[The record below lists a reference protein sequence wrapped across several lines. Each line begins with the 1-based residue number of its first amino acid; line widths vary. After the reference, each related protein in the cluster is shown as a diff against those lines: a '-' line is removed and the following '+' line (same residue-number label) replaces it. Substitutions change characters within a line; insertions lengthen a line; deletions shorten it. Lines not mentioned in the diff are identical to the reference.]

1 MSNASWPK
9 FSFTELLA
17 PPDGWATDHAI
28 LSTYSADFV
37 VIVTS
42 LLALRG
48 YELDDDRPRSRVE
61 LVRAVEGLRGR
72 VRILAQK
79 GRVPIPSKQ
88 LPILKL
94 LDKFLWA
101 VDLDETERSFHAKA
115 ILIRFHK
122 IDAPRETQWR
132 IWLGSRNLTR
142 ALNWETG
149 LVLASRSDGKGQKIE
164 GLAGVVEAF
173 AALAKLPGLTPGSV
187 RAELSKL
194 TWECPS
200 GCEVKRVSLL
210 GPGRENGF
218 PKPPADTERMFIVSP
233 FLEAGTVRAAGKWGG
248 PNTRRTLVSTD
259 LEFQRLLR
267 EDGGVFEGFGN
278 LCRQPLPDLPAQG
291 AVNIEEE
298 SRAAIEVAESEE
310 APPQGLHA
318 KLLFAAK
325 GKRRQL
331 WIGSANAT
339 ERGWEGRNIEIV
351 AEIEVDEEVAAGIEA
366 FVDTCERCTPVLA
379 EPKEDQEELAL
390 EKARKA
396 LSGKWPLRQLIS
408 GGELYLVA
416 TSPPPVSDPQI
427 SVEVAAMGGAWKLW
441 PAGVDRVP
449 LGRVR
454 EWERT
459 DFVQIRARLRDMVCA
474 WVEVAR
480 CDPPPDDARDT
491 GLISQYLNP
500 NAFMWWMRSTL
511 TGAAPDGGGG
521 DWDSDDDQ
529 PKGKAS
535 KRSRVLDAGAM
546 PTVEEILRAW
556 ARDSAAFRN
565 ADEKVRTYLAELER
579 RAAETNAEADSE
591 LLRTFRA
598 MWERLAGEL
607 R

>member
-1 MSNASWPK
+1 M
-9 FSFTELLA
+9 

-28 LSTYSADFV
+28 LSSYSADLV
-37 VIVTS
+37 VIVSS

-48 YELDDDRPRSRVE
+48 YELDGDHPRSRVE
-61 LVRAVEGLRGR
+61 LVRAIEGLRGR

-79 GRVPIPSKQ
+79 GRVPVPSKQ

-94 LDKFLWA
+94 LDKFLWT

-115 ILIRFHK
+115 VLIRFHK
-122 IDAPRETQWR
+122 IGIPGESQWR

-142 ALNWETG
+142 ALNWEAG
-149 LVLASRSDGKGQKIE
+149 LVVASRSDGKGQKIE
-164 GLAGVVEAF
+164 GLTGVVEAF
-173 AALAKLPGLTPGSV
+173 AARAKLPGLLTASV
-187 RAELSKL
+187 RAELSNL
-194 TWECPS
+194 TWDCPA

-210 GPGRENGF
+210 GPERENGF
-218 PKPPADTERMFIVSP
+218 PKPQPDIERMFIVSP
-233 FLEAGTVRAAGKWGG
+233 FLDAATVRAAGKWGG
-248 PNTRRTLVSTD
+248 PKTRRTLVSTD

-267 EDGGVFEGFGN
+267 EDGGVFEGFVN
-278 LCRQPLPDLPAQG
+278 LCRQPVPDLPAEG

-298 SRAAIEVAESEE
+298 NRAAIEVAESEE

-325 GKRRQL
+325 GKRCQL
-331 WIGSANAT
+331 WVGSANAT
-339 ERGWEGRNIEIV
+339 TRGWEGRNIEIV
-351 AEIEVDEEVAAGIEA
+351 AELAVNLEVAEGVEA
-366 FVDTCERCTPVLA
+366 FVETCERCVPVLTQ
-379 EPKEDQEELAL
+379 PKQDEDELAL

-396 LSGKWPLRQLIS
+396 LSGKWPLRQLIDD
-408 GGELYLVA
+408 GELHVAA
-416 TSPPPVSDPQI
+416 TSPPPISDPQM
-427 SVEVAAMGGAWKLW
+427 SVEVAAMGGAWKSW
-441 PAGVDRVP
+441 PAGADRVS

-459 DFVQIRARLRDMVCA
+459 DFVQVRVRLHDMVCA
-474 WVEVAR
+474 WVEVAP
-480 CDPPPDDARDT
+480 CVPSPDDARDT

-521 DWDSDDDQ
+521 DWDSDDD
-529 PKGKAS
+529 PSKGKSS

-556 ARDSAAFRN
+556 ARDSEAFRN
-565 ADEKVRTYLAELER
+565 ADEKVRTYLSELER
-579 RAAETNAEADSE
+579 RAVETNAEVDVE
-591 LLRTFRA
+591 LLRTFRTT
-598 MWERLAGEL
+598 WETLAGEL